1 MTTKLY
7 IANLSRDATEHG
19 LRAHFS
25 TCGGVLDVEILT
37 DRRSGRPLGT
47 AWVTMTSTSFAA
59 AAVERLD
66 GVPFEGQPLR
76 VSDTPIRNQPAGPKV
91 KIVQQFRE
99 RNNMTYDLDCAG
111 APLTI
116 RMFPTEDDGWR
127 IEARTNDVD
136 DAVVAKASARTRGD
150 ALAEI
155 ARWWQAEGATRG
167 LPALD
172 WAAITTAL
180 VDVRAV

>member
-7 IANLSRDATEHG
+7 IGNLSRDATEHG

-25 TCGGVLDVEILT
+25 TCGGVLDVEIHT

-47 AWVTMTSTSFAA
+47 AWVIMTSTSFAA
-59 AAVERLD
+59 AALGLD

-76 VSDTPIRNQPAGPKV
+76 VSDAPLRNEAAGPKV

-99 RNNMTYDLDCAG
+99 RNNMAYDLDCAG
-111 APLTI
+111 TPLTVRI
-116 RMFPTEDDGWR
+116 FPTEEDAWR
-127 IEARTNDVD
+127 IEARMKDVD
-136 DAVVAKASARTRGD
+136 EAVVAKASARTRRD
-150 ALAEI
+150 ALDEI
-155 ARWWQAEGATRG
+155 ARWWQAEGVALA

-172 WAAITTAL
+172 WAAVTAAL
-180 VDVRAV
+180 VGVRAV